1 MATDLEIAREAKLEP
16 IENIARTAGFLPE
29 TVSPY
34 GRYVAKIDQRAY
46 ADLPQR
52 AKLVLVTAIN
62 PTPAGEGK
70 TTVSVALA
78 DGMRCIGKNAMLA
91 LREPSLGPVF
101 GMKGGAT
108 GGGWAQV
115 VPMESINLHFT
126 GDLHAITAANNLLC
140 AMVDNHIQ
148 QGNAFGI
155 DPRRVCFRHCLDV
168 NDRQLR
174 HIVQGLGGTQNGMPR
189 EDGFDITAAS
199 EVMATFCLAADLKE
213 LKARL
218 GRIVVARTYQGAPVT
233 AGEVGAAGAMTALL
247 RDAFSPNL
255 IQTIGHTPCLM
266 HGGPFANIA
275 HGCNSVAA
283 TRLALRMS
291 DYTVTEAGF
300 GADLGAEKFL
310 DIKCRMNGLWP
321 NVIVLVATVRAL
333 KHHGGAAKGTYAQPN
348 PEALKAGMAN
358 LLSHV
363 KNIRQVWQTPV
374 VVALNRFATDT
385 AEELDT
391 VSSLLAEQGVACAP
405 CNGWAEGGK
414 GTTELAKLVCEAADA
429 NPAPVPSYTYPDDA
443 SLADKIRA
451 VATRIYHAAD
461 VSFAPQALKDL
472 AQLEGDG
479 YAACPVCIAKTQ
491 YSMSDDATRL
501 GAPEGYTLTIRSAR
515 LSAGAGFVVAFA
527 GSIIAMPGLPKVP
540 AALGI
545 DVDEQGEITG
555 LF

>member
-108 GGGWAQV
+108 GGGYAQV

-148 QGNAFGI
+148 QGNALGI

-174 HIVQGLGGTQNGMPR
+174 HIVQGLGGTQNGNPR

-199 EVMATFCLAADLKE
+199 EVMATFCLASDLKD

-385 AEELDT
+385 AEELDL
-391 VSSLLAEQGVACAP
+391 VAAQLAEQGVACAP

-429 NPAPVPSYTYPDDA
+429 NPAPVPSYTYPDEA
-443 SLADKIRA
+443 PLKDKIRA
-451 VATRIYHAAD
+451 VATRIYHAAE

-472 AQLEGDG
+472 AQLEADG
-479 YAACPVCIAKTQ
+479 YASCPVCIAKTQ
-491 YSMSDDATRL
+491 YSMSDDASRL

-545 DVDEQGEITG
+545 DVDDQGEITG